1 MKCIATYPAYDLAN
15 DRQIDLITA
24 EIEAT
29 VWYVPTGMEQVYLG
43 ALPVYALLVPPEK
56 VELAT
61 EIIQLVADESHQCIY
76 GCPNCGSDRVK
87 EQSLEDSFLARWWV
101 MDSTLAMTAFI
112 SMLVIRAK
120 GRVYVCQACGGEIP
134 KEAVTA
140 RAECALHLTES
151 RYGFGARWAFT

>member
-15 DRQIDLITA
+15 DRQIDLIAA

-56 VELAT
+56 VEQAT

-87 EQSLEDSFLARWWV
+87 ERSLEDSFLARWWV
-101 MDSTLAMTAFI
+101 MVSTLAMTAFI

-120 GRVYVCQACGGEIP
+120 GRVYVCQACGRKYRKKP
-134 KEAVTA
+134 
-140 RAECALHLTES
+140 
-151 RYGFGARWAFT
+151 